1 MALIAVV
8 MALQS
13 RETAKPDR
21 ERRIA
26 AVLIG
31 TATREVAMACRE
43 LEEIDLKAKN
53 LEIARQLGETELL
66 NAFRKQI
73 QEKEANTLDAL
84 SGYGEILRSLAE
96 IERATV
102 LEEFDR
108 HAHHLVATKLF
119 RQVQALRLVQ
129 EDYQKPG
136 EGRGESLNLDAMRG
150 RCREK

>member
-1 MALIAVV
+1 
-8 MALQS
+8 
-13 RETAKPDR
+13 
-21 ERRIA
+21 
-26 AVLIG
+26 
-31 TATREVAMACRE
+31 MACRE